1 MEGVTNVKR
10 TLLMA
15 LGVLALTGAIVLL
28 WPAPQPLQGVETV
41 AVEGE
46 GNLPGDLV
54 EGLEIALDDRQIRVV
69 SESENPDAVITLVE
83 PTSAN
88 VDFQIGDGGFQGE
101 AHLALRVERDDG
113 RQHMMDLNVRFD
125 GTDLTAEL
133 TSRPFWQVW
142 K

>member
-1 MEGVTNVKR
+1 MKR

-15 LGVLALTGAIVLL
+15 VGVLALTGVIVLL

-46 GNLPGDLV
+46 GGLPGDLV
-54 EGLEIALDDRQIRVV
+54 QGLEIALDDRKIRVV
-69 SESENPDAVITLVE
+69 SKSEDPDAVITLIE

-88 VDFQIGDGGFQGE
+88 VDFQISDGGLRGE
-101 AHLALRVERDDG
+101 AHLALRVEREDG
-113 RQHMMDLNVRFD
+113 RTQMMDLNVRFD
-125 GTDLTAEL
+125 GSDLTAEL
-133 TSRPFWQVW
+133 TSRRLWEVW

>member
-1 MEGVTNVKR
+1 MKR

-15 LGVLALTGAIVLL
+15 VGVLALTGAIVLL

-46 GNLPGDLV
+46 GGLPGDLV
-54 EGLEIALDDRQIRVV
+54 QGLEIALDDRQVRIV
-69 SESENPDAVITLVE
+69 SKSDDPDAVITLIE

-88 VDFQIGDGGFQGE
+88 VDFQIDDGGLRGQ
-101 AHLALRVERDDG
+101 AHLALRVEHEDG
-113 RQHMMDLNVRFD
+113 RTQMMDLNVRFD
-125 GTDLTAEL
+125 GSDLTAEL
-133 TSRPFWQVW
+133 TSRRVWEVW

>member
-1 MEGVTNVKR
+1 MKR
-10 TLLMA
+10 TLLLA
-15 LGVLALTGAIVLL
+15 IGVVALTGAIVLF

-54 EGLEIALDDRQIRVV
+54 EGLEIALDDRQIRIV
-69 SESENPDAVITLVE
+69 SRSENPDAVITLIE

-88 VDFQIGDGGFQGE
+88 VDFQISDGGFQGQ
-101 AHLALRVERDDG
+101 ANLALRVERKNE
-113 RQHMMDLNVRFD
+113 QQYMMDLNVHFD
-125 GTDLTAEL
+125 GTTLTAEL
-133 TSRPFWQVW
+133 SSRPFWQVW